1 MTLEDE
7 LRKRNIE
14 YEEMEQEVARAR
26 NREEGMLRAIG
37 STLKDTF
44 QRHLGM
50 QLKRTGSGKQLI
62 IKSPRSASIGK

>member
-1 MTLEDE
+1 
-7 LRKRNIE
+7 
-14 YEEMEQEVARAR
+14 MEQEVARAR

-37 STLKDTF
+37 STIKETF

-50 QLKRTGSGKQLI
+50 QLKRTGSAKQLI